1 MGAKD
6 YKAAKMGNITP
17 FPVNTIESYTLAAER
32 LQNDIW
38 NLAVDEINAEGTG
51 MPTEWVIGV
60 LYKVIVDIQLIDYE
74 E

>member
-6 YKAAKMGNITP
+6 YKAAKMGNIAP
-17 FPVNTIESYTLAAER
+17 FPVNTIESYSLAAAR

-38 NLAVDEINAEGTG
+38 NLAIDEIDASAA
-51 MPTEWVIGV
+51 MPTDWVIGV
-60 LYKVIVDIQLIDYE
+60 LYRVIIEIQALDYE